1 MGVTAGG
8 RLPTSRRGAGG
19 KPVRLFWI
27 LADAAR
33 VLRWLT
39 FAVIL
44 ILVGLGV
51 AYEVRTSYL
60 EAQFFTWL
68 DSGIGYSVTPGA
80 SQSLRF
86 PKYGPRD
93 VRLGYTGLPA
103 AVASLTVHDFRVVRQ
118 AQWSPRL
125 QWFVAHGGYPPY
137 TPATQTGLQMFDRN
151 GMQLFKA
158 RYPERVFDSF
168 EEIPPIVGST
178 LTFIED
184 HDLLDPLYPLR
195 DPAVAWKRFIVAGLG
210 HVGGLIN
217 RHWERG
223 GASTLATQI
232 VKFDD
237 SPAGRTESVS
247 EKLRQMVSA
256 AADAY
261 HGGPETMSARRQIL
275 LTYLNSTPLASRPGY
290 GEVIGLPEALWVWY
304 GTDPVEAARVLT
316 QPAVAGATLTR
327 QGEVYRQVL
336 SLILAGQRPAYY
348 LIENHAALESL
359 IDAYLHLLADE
370 GIISPELREAA
381 AVSRLQFRPD
391 VPVPQFSFVDNKVVG
406 WLQSELLSL
415 LRVPNLWSLQHFD
428 LSVSSSIDEQAQQR
442 VTDVLTRLGDLAYDR
457 SLGLIGKQMLGD
469 GNPAQVNWS
478 FVLYERGDGANYV
491 RIHADSLD
499 APFDIN
505 SGAKLQLGSTAK
517 LRTLITYLNIMVALH
532 GKLASEPAAEL
543 RQIGAAGP
551 GSLTRWA
558 AGYLAGTHNRGLKP
572 MLEAAMQRT
581 YSAAPVTFF
590 TGGGNN
596 SFGNFEPWEN
606 DLIPTVEFAFEHSI
620 NCAFVRLMRD
630 IRDYYIAQSGLD
642 EKKLLYD
649 PQDTARAEYL
659 RQFVGKEGLTY
670 LYKFYV
676 ADRDLSPSEVLDRLA
691 THTTPLA
698 SHLAV
703 LFLTVHPDATQ
714 AEMAAFLKAHMP
726 RATFSELDEERL
738 ATLYDEFRLNKLSL
752 NDEGYVAGIH
762 PLALWLAG
770 YLQSHSN
777 ASWGDVVKASPGA
790 IQQAYVWLYR
800 PHKTFQQNVRIR
812 IILEQ
817 EAFARIWEDWRRQ
830 GYPFEHLVPSLGTAI
845 GASGDRPDALA
856 DLMGIIVNNGVQQ
869 PTVDLETL
877 NFGDGTPYQT
887 DLAAQPFRQPAL
899 DPLVAATVRKAL
911 MGVVHNGTASVLKDA
926 YGSQLAVGGKT
937 GSGDNRYHVYG
948 PGGALRGERAVDRT
962 ATFVFFLGD
971 RFFGT
976 VTAYVPG
983 RAAAHFSFTSAM
995 AVQLLKALRPELEPL
1010 LRAPGAGGTP
1020 AAAAGMS
1027 PSGA

>member
-8 RLPTSRRGAGG
+8 RLPGGRRGAGA
-19 KPVRLFWI
+19 KPVRLFRI
-27 LADAAR
+27 LADAAG

-60 EAQFFTWL
+60 QARLFTWL

-80 SQSLRF
+80 SQSIRF

-93 VRLGYTGLPA
+93 VRLGYTELPA
-103 AVASLTVHDFRVVRQ
+103 AVASLTAHDFRVVRQ
-118 AQWSPRL
+118 AQWSSRL
-125 QWFVAHGGYPPY
+125 QWFVAHGEYPPY
-137 TPATQTGLQMFDRN
+137 TPAMQAGLQMFDRN
-151 GMQLFKA
+151 GVQLFKA
-158 RYPERVFDSF
+158 RYPERVFGGF
-168 EEIPPIVGST
+168 EEIPPLIAST

-184 HDLLDPLYPLR
+184 HDLLDTQYPLR
-195 DPAVAWKRFIVAGLG
+195 DPAVAWKRFIVAAFG

-217 RHWERG
+217 RHWEHG

-256 AADAY
+256 GADAY
-261 HGGPETMSARRQIL
+261 RGGPETMAARRQIL

-304 GTDPVEAARVLT
+304 GTDPVEAARLLT
-316 QPAVAGATLTR
+316 QPVVTGAALTR

-359 IDAYLHLLADE
+359 INAYLHLLADE
-370 GIISPELREAA
+370 GIISPMLDDAA
-381 AVSRLQFRPD
+381 AASRLQFRAD
-391 VPVPQFSFVDNKVVG
+391 VPAPQFSFVDNNKVVG
-406 WLQSELLSL
+406 WLQSELLAL
-415 LRVPNLWSLQHFD
+415 LQVPSLWSLQHFD

-442 VTDVLTRLGDLAYDR
+442 VTDVLTRLGDPAYDR

-517 LRTLITYLNIMVALH
+517 LRTVITYLEITVALH
-532 GKLASEPAAEL
+532 GQLASESAAAL
-543 RQIGAAGP
+543 RQIAAGA
-551 GSLTRWA
+551 SDNLTRWA
-558 AGYLAGTHNRGLKP
+558 AGYLAGTQDRGLKP
-572 MLEAAMQRT
+572 MLEVAMQRT

-606 DLIPTVEFAFEHSI
+606 DLVPTVEFAFEHSI

-649 PQDTARAEYL
+649 PQDSARAAYL
-659 RQFVGKEGLTY
+659 RQFIEKEGLTY
-670 LYKFYV
+670 LHKFYIV
-676 ADRDLSPSEVLDRLA
+676 DRGLSPSEVLDRLA
-691 THTTPLA
+691 SHTKPLA

-714 AEMAAFLKAHMP
+714 AEMTAFLKAHMP
-726 RATFSELDEERL
+726 RATFSELDDERL
-738 ATLYDEFRLNKLSL
+738 ATLYDEFCLNKLSL

-762 PLALWLAG
+762 PLALWLAR
-770 YLQSHSN
+770 YLQGHAN
-777 ASWGDVVKASPGA
+777 ASWGDIVKASSGA

-830 GYPFEHLVPSLGTAI
+830 GYSFEHLVPSLGTAI

-856 DLMGIIVNNGVQQ
+856 DLMGIIVNNGVRQ

-887 DLAAQPFRQPAL
+887 DFAAQLFQQPVL
-899 DPLVAATVRKAL
+899 DPLLAATVRKAL

-926 YGSQLAVGGKT
+926 YGSLLAVGGKT

-948 PGGALRGERAVDRT
+948 PGGALRGERAV
-962 ATFVFFLGD
+962 
-971 RFFGT
+971 
-976 VTAYVPG
+976 
-983 RAAAHFSFTSAM
+983 
-995 AVQLLKALRPELEPL
+995 
-1010 LRAPGAGGTP
+1010 
-1020 AAAAGMS
+1020 
-1027 PSGA
+1027 